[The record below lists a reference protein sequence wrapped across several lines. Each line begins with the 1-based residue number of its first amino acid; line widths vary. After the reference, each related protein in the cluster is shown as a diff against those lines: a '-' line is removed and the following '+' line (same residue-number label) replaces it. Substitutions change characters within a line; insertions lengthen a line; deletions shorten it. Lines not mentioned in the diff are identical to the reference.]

1 MKKILLISFLLILGI
16 GSCTIYEFYKATHPY
31 SEKEE
36 KEIKEKAS
44 KAAIEYFEKRK
55 DLDIVVTK
63 VEFSN
68 DISGSWID
76 VDGYV
81 SGDKK
86 KEVSAS
92 VDYKNDYKVTSVS
105 Y

>member
-16 GSCTIYEFYKATHPY
+16 GSCAIYEFYKATHPY

-36 KEIKEKAS
+36 TEIKEKAS
-44 KAAIEYFEKRK
+44 KAAIEYFKVKEN
-55 DLDIVVTK
+55 LDIVVTK

-68 DISGSWID
+68 DISGSWIN

-86 KEVSAS
+86 KEVSAN
-92 VDYKNDYKVTSVS
+92 VDYKNDYNVTS
-105 Y
+105 YNY

>member
-16 GSCTIYEFYKATHPY
+16 GSCAIYEFYKATHPY

-44 KAAIEYFEKRK
+44 KAAIEYFNKRGN
-55 DLDIVVTK
+55 LDIVVTK

-92 VDYKNDYKVTSVS
+92 VDYKNDYKVTSLS

>member
-1 MKKILLISFLLILGI
+1 MKKILLITLLVVLGL
-16 GSCTIYEFYKATHPY
+16 GSCTIYQIYKATHPY

-44 KAAIEYFEKRK
+44 KAAIEYFKERK
-55 DLDIVVTK
+55 NLDIVVTR

-81 SGDKK
+81 SEDKK

-92 VDYKNDYKVTSVS
+92 VDYKNDYKVTSLS

>member
-1 MKKILLISFLLILGI
+1 MKKILLITFLLILGI

-44 KAAIEYFEKRK
+44 EAAIEYFKTK
-55 DLDIVVTK
+55 KNLDIVVTK

-76 VDGYV
+76 VNGYV

-86 KEVSAS
+86 KEVCAN
-92 VDYKNDYKVTSVS
+92 VEYKNDYKVTSVS